1 MQYKFNNALFLGE
14 YWERDQGSLKLTLNR
29 MFYNNNTFLY
39 YLCNFKVAFET
50 YNRDKK
56 KSNGQ
61 TIILMIY

>member
-1 MQYKFNNALFLGE
+1 MQYKFNNGLFLGE

-50 YNRDKK
+50 YNRD
-56 KSNGQ
+56 
-61 TIILMIY
+61 